1 MITKNKKSENKD
13 KKYTGIRR
21 HLIEWGVILTV
32 MLLLYITGY
41 HTTVIGTMQRVL
53 LATGLITPTVPAQID
68 EFPKASGD
76 FHFTDENNQMK
87 SITDF
92 QGDVVFLNVW
102 ATWCPPCIA
111 EMPSIESLY
120 ENISDVNNI
129 SFVMV
134 STDEDFEKAKEF
146 MEERD
151 YGLPVYHY
159 RSRSRDAYSSTVV
172 PTTYVITPDGRLAL
186 EKQGFAKYDTPD
198 FEYFLRRLAE
208 TAETQ
213 PVNE

>member
-1 MITKNKKSENKD
+1 MISKD
-13 KKYTGIRR
+13 KNPENTDKKNTGIRR
-21 HLIEWGVILTV
+21 NLIEWGVILV
-32 MLLLYITGY
+32 VILLLYITGY

-53 LATGLITPTVPAQID
+53 LATGFITPTVPSQLD
-68 EFPKASGD
+68 DFPKASGD
-76 FHFTDENNQMK
+76 FYFTDEDNQLK
-87 SITDF
+87 SITDYR
-92 QGDVVFLNVW
+92 GDVVFLNVW

-120 ENISDVNNI
+120 ENISDIKNI

-134 STDEDFEKAKEF
+134 SMDEDFEKAKKF
-146 MEERD
+146 MEDKD
-151 YGLPVYHY
+151 YDLPVHHY
-159 RSRSRDAYSSTVV
+159 RSRSRNAYNSTAI
-172 PTTYVITPDGRLAL
+172 PTTYIFTPDGRLAL

-208 TAETQ
+208 IAETQ